1 MVRSHVPV
9 LCAALSAT
17 ASGALIAAP
26 AAPPIAPT
34 TAAPTQSVLAK
45 RTPIRV
51 RLETDLRSG
60 RDKVGGP
67 VIFTVAQNVYGPN
80 HTLLLE
86 KGALARGHVTE
97 SAGHGSLGRSG
108 KLAFTCDYAR
118 ADDGTHIP
126 LNLAVTAH
134 SDGDGPTGE
143 ITASVSTGAR
153 GYYPPG
159 GYYGGYYGGG
169 LAQQA
174 GSAVGVS
181 ADLGRVF
188 GDGADVKAD
197 RGQQYEATVNA
208 DTPLGPAPLAASPSQ
223 QLFTLKDKTQIAG
236 VLAGFD
242 GQSYTLTTP
251 AGRRSIKSS
260 EVQAIQAISVL
271 P

>member
-1 MVRSHVPV
+1 MRSHVPV

-60 RDKVGGP
+60 RDKVGEP

-86 KGALARGHVTE
+86 KGALARGRVTE

-108 KLAFTCDYAR
+108 KLVFTCDYAR
-118 ADDGTHIP
+118 ADDGTRVP
-126 LNLAVTAH
+126 LNLVVTP
-134 SDGDGPTGE
+134 SSGGDGSTGE
-143 ITASVSTGAR
+143 IAAAVSTGAR
-153 GYYPPG
+153 GYDSPG
-159 GYYGGYYGGG
+159 GYYSGYPGG
-169 LAQQA
+169 LYQQA
-174 GSAVGVS
+174 GTAVGVS

-188 GDGADVKAD
+188 GDGADVRAD
-197 RGQQYEATVNA
+197 RGQQFEATVGA
-208 DTPLGPAPLAASPSQ
+208 DTPLGPAPLAAAPSQ
-223 QLFTLKDKTQIAG
+223 QLFTLKDKTQIVG

-251 AGRRSIKSS
+251 TGRRSIKSS